1 MSPELPS
8 PMADYVEA
16 NARLD
21 LDGMI
26 RTFAADAVFL
36 DNGKRFEGQAEIRAL
51 LKEIVVDLKAIFTP
65 EAVRHD
71 GQAVVMEGPAH
82 GDFSG
87 SPIRFTY
94 RVELDGDAITT
105 MDVSA

>member
-1 MSPELPS
+1 MSPKLLS
-8 PMADYVEA
+8 PIADYVAA

-26 RTFAADAVFL
+26 ETFAADAVFL
-36 DNGKRFEGQAEIRAL
+36 DNGKRFEGHAEIRAL
-51 LKEIVVDLKAIFTP
+51 LKEMVVELKAIFTP
-65 EAVRHD
+65 ETVRHD
-71 GQAVVMEGPAH
+71 GHVVVMEGPAH
-82 GDFSG
+82 GDFPG

-94 RVELDGDAITT
+94 RVGLDGDAIKT

>member
-8 PMADYVEA
+8 PIADYIEA

-51 LKEIVVDLKAIFTP
+51 LKEMVVDLKAIFTP
-65 EAVRHD
+65 ETARHE
-71 GQAVVMEGPAH
+71 GHVVVMEGPAH
-82 GDFSG
+82 GDFPG

-94 RVELDGDAITT
+94 RVELDGEAIRT